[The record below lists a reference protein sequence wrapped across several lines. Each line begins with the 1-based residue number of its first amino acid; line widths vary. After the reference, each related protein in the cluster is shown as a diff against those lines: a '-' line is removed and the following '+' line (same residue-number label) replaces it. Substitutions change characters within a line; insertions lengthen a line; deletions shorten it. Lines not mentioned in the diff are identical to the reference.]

1 MATSTP
7 NIKRVSIDYFV
18 IRLPPGSGDGEDE
31 MLVHREQ
38 VQSFFQYDRALRRNG
53 SNIPELP
60 AGYHQFRQAYER
72 EARTRSRFAYVE
84 FAQGRRPR
92 VVLPG
97 PSPTREE
104 VLGPDADLRSQEEIE
119 GGQVLNGAEAET
131 LKSMLWEAADRVKRQ
146 REHSSRGYWQRRD
159 RRHDDRRQKGPLAKR
174 LSDSPFDRHRSDRRA
189 PSKLERRSEKSK
201 EVDNPSEYSADFSAE
216 ANSFFDQVDPPAS
229 AFPDQPVA
237 GPSSLTLEQLA
248 AAEAYAAEIGGE
260 GVEVYEAGM
269 DGIDDQAADP
279 GTAAEDA
286 E

>member
-1 MATSTP
+1 
-7 NIKRVSIDYFV
+7 
-18 IRLPPGSGDGEDE
+18 

-38 VQSFFQYDRALRRNG
+38 VQSFFQYDRALRRNS

-60 AGYHQFRQAYER
+60 AGYHQFRQAYGR

-84 FAQGRRPR
+84 FTPGRRPR

-104 VLGPDADLRSQEEIE
+104 VLGPDTDLRSQEEIE

-159 RRHDDRRQKGPLAKR
+159 RRHDDCRQKGPLAR
-174 LSDSPFDRHRSDRRA
+174 RPSDSPFDRHRSDKRA
-189 PSKLERRSEKSK
+189 TYKPEKRSEKSK
-201 EVDNPSEYSADFSAE
+201 EPNNPSEYSTDFSTE
-216 ANSFFDQVDPPAS
+216 TNSFFDQVDPLAG
-229 AFPDQPVA
+229 ALPDQAVA

-248 AAEAYAAEIGGE
+248 AAEAYATEIGGD
-260 GVEVYEAGM
+260 GVEMYDNGVE
-269 DGIDDQAADP
+269 GIDDQAMDP
-279 GTAAEDA
+279 DTTAGDA
-286 E
+286 V